1 MRRLVVLGIA
11 AVVTGLVIGV
21 VVASSGDGDGNGR
34 QSTGSV
40 PELTPLPGS
49 SDLGSGTRS
58 ERTDTDRTTTEDSGG
73 TAAPTAPPAGGGESG
88 GTQAPPQDSPQNDT
102 PPPSGSPAERFEQFC
117 QENPGAC

>member
-11 AVVTGLVIGV
+11 AIVTGLIVGV
-21 VVASSGDGDGNGR
+21 VVASSGDDGGGGNTS
-34 QSTGSV
+34 QSV

-49 SDLGSGTRS
+49 SDLGSRTRS
-58 ERTDTDRTTTEDSGG
+58 DRTSTQETTTNDSGG
-73 TAAPTAPPAGGGESG
+73 TSAPDAPPATGGGDSG
-88 GTQAPPQDSPQNDT
+88 GTPAPDDSPQNDT